1 MSNSIAKARVPVLE
15 EAVVRS
21 GMMQCKRCGAEMRV
35 VETIRDDAVP
45 AAAYENQTFEC
56 TACRPVERRRGF
68 RGEQASTPLS
78 TPVPPGNCEALN
90 EDQELLRRA
99 IAMVRG
105 PIGVSQT
112 IRGIT
117 DGLKSPAAVPAGT
130 TRARKSGRVVEIR
143 HDANYDAAYAAK
155 DTRTG
160 LVVLRHQDSARLRQ
174 MCDRLGWQVVED
186 GG

>member
-1 MSNSIAKARVPVLE
+1 ME
-15 EAVVRS
+15 
-21 GMMQCKRCGAEMRV
+21 CGAEMRL
-35 VETIRDDAVP
+35 VEAIRDGAMP
-45 AAAYENQTFEC
+45 AAGYEDQAFEC
-56 TACRPVERRRGF
+56 SGCRQVERRRVF

-78 TPVPPGNCEALN
+78 VLVPPGNTGAPN

-105 PIGVSQT
+105 PISASQT

-117 DGLKSPAAVPAGT
+117 DGLRSPAAVPVDRK
-130 TRARKSGRVVEIR
+130 RARKSGRVVQIR
-143 HDANYDAAYAAK
+143 HDANYDPAYAAM

-160 LVVLRHQDSARLRQ
+160 LVVLRHQDSGRLRQ

-186 GG
+186 GASPSE

>member
-1 MSNSIAKARVPVLE
+1 ME
-15 EAVVRS
+15 
-21 GMMQCKRCGAEMRV
+21 CGAEMRF
-35 VETIRDDAVP
+35 VEAIRDGAMP
-45 AAAYENQTFEC
+45 AAGYEDQRFEC
-56 TACRPVERRRGF
+56 TGCHQVERRRVF
-68 RGEQASTPLS
+68 RGEQASTPSS
-78 TPVPPGNCEALN
+78 TPVPPEDTEALN

-105 PIGVSQT
+105 PISASQS

-117 DGLKSPAAVPAGT
+117 DGLKSPAALPAGP

-143 HDANYDAAYAAK
+143 HDYDAAYAAK

-186 GG
+186 GASPVE

>member
-1 MSNSIAKARVPVLE
+1 
-15 EAVVRS
+15 
-21 GMMQCKRCGAEMRV
+21 MQCMECGAEMRF
-35 VETIRDDAVP
+35 VEAIGDGAMP
-45 AAAYENQTFEC
+45 AAGYEDQRFEC
-56 TACRPVERRRGF
+56 TGCRQVERRRVF
-68 RGEQASTPLS
+68 RGEQASTPS
-78 TPVPPGNCEALN
+78 ATPVPSGNTEALN

-105 PIGVSQT
+105 PISASQT

-117 DGLKSPAAVPAGT
+117 DGLKSPAALPAGA
-130 TRARKSGRVVEIR
+130 TRAGKSGRVVQIR

-174 MCDRLGWQVVED
+174 MCARLGWQVVED
-186 GG
+186 GASPVE